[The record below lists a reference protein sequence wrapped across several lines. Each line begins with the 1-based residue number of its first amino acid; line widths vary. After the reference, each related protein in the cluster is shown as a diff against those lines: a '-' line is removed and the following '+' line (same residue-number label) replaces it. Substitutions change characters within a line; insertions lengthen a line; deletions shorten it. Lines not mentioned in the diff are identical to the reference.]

1 MGKSGYTSLS
11 LDENRYAKLRK
22 NWDKIV
28 SGTEDWGTSN
38 KYSFTAWATIVLEQ
52 AIERTSLIG
61 SMFPNLTWVGKTDT
75 GCVIKDK
82 NIIVEV
88 KWNKNKLVCSVD
100 KDLCNHCIFAALNAK
115 F

>member
-22 NWDKIV
+22 DWDKVIGKT
-28 SGTEDWGTSN
+28 SEDT
-38 KYSFTAWATIVLEQ
+38 FTAWATTILEQ
-52 AIERTSLIG
+52 SIERTSLINSIYPG
-61 SMFPNLTWVGKTDT
+61 YTWVGKTDT

-82 NIIVEV
+82 NVIVEV
-88 KWNKNKLVCSVD
+88 KWSKNKLVCSIHEEI
-100 KDLCNHCIFAALNAK
+100 CNHCIFAALNAK

>member
-11 LDENRYAKLRK
+11 LDENRYATLRK
-22 NWDKIV
+22 DWDKIV
-28 SGTEDWGTSN
+28 GKNTEDT
-38 KYSFTAWATIVLEQ
+38 FTAWATTVLEQ
-52 AIERTSLIG
+52 AIQRTSLID
-61 SMFPNLTWVGKTDT
+61 SMFPTLIWVGKTDT

-82 NIIVEV
+82 SVIVEV

-100 KDLCNHCIFAALNAK
+100 KDLCSHCIFAALNSK